1 MPKIELVLP
10 GNPRTEVV
18 PVADTYRITIERA
31 DGEACTDIEAQTVMS
46 MFCMEA
52 ARGRVK
58 HPRKAKQE
66 QKP

>member
-18 PVADTYRITIERA
+18 PIADTYRITIERG
-31 DGEACTDIEAQTVMS
+31 DGEACTDIEAQTVMT
-46 MFCMEA
+46 MFCMET

-58 HPRKAKQE
+58 HPRKAK
-66 QKP
+66 P

>member
-10 GNPRTEVV
+10 GSPRVETV
-18 PVADTYRITIERA
+18 PVAETYRITIERG

-52 ARGRVK
+52 AQGRIK
-58 HPRKAKQE
+58 RPRKAKASS
-66 QKP
+66 